1 METAVIKSPL
11 GYLKLQASDKGL
23 QRCSILNQEEAI
35 SCLNCGISP
44 FLEEVIQ
51 QLHQYFDGER
61 ETFDID
67 FDLQGTAFQKKVW
80 MALTTIA
87 YGKTLS
93 YSELAIQLGD
103 LNAIRAVASANGKNP
118 IGIIIPCHRVI
129 GSDGSLTGFAWGIDK
144 KQWLLE
150 HESNV
155 KQLSLF

>member
-67 FDLQGTAFQKKVW
+67 FDLQGTAFQKRVW

-150 HESNV
+150 HESNF

>member
-44 FLEEVIQ
+44 FLEEVIL

-67 FDLQGTAFQKKVW
+67 FDLQGTAFQKRVW

>member
-44 FLEEVIQ
+44 FLEEVIL

-67 FDLQGTAFQKKVW
+67 FDLQGTAFQKRVW
-80 MALTTIA
+80 MTLTTIA

>member
-67 FDLQGTAFQKKVW
+67 FDLQGTAFQKRVW

-129 GSDGSLTGFAWGIDK
+129 GSDGSLTGFA
-144 KQWLLE
+144 
-150 HESNV
+150 
-155 KQLSLF
+155 

>member
-23 QRCSILNQEEAI
+23 QRCYILNQEEAI

-44 FLEEVIQ
+44 FLEEVIL

-67 FDLQGTAFQKKVW
+67 FDLQGTAFQKRVW

>member
-61 ETFDID
+61 ETFDVE

>member
-44 FLEEVIQ
+44 FLEEVII

-67 FDLQGTAFQKKVW
+67 FDLQGTAFQKRVW

>member
-67 FDLQGTAFQKKVW
+67 FDLQGTAFQKRVW